1 MSDVRRTLYLASGLE
16 PLELLRKLPMA
27 AFNDAEALRGVLLF
41 EGLPPEQLS
50 QLNAL
55 LHRKTFPARATV
67 MMEEQPGEVAY
78 VILSGSI
85 KVSVAGDEI
94 DTILALLGPGE
105 VVGEMSLV
113 DCLGRSA
120 TAQTQEECKMLWID
134 RQAFSECLLT
144 MPQMAVNLVR
154 VLTRRVR
161 LANAR
166 IQSLATL
173 DVDGRIARQLLAFA
187 QEYGQVD
194 GKKTTIPLRLTQ
206 SDLAGLVG
214 ASRESVN
221 HAISGWKQSKLLSV
235 DTHYHI
241 TLLDQPALARRC
253 R

>member
-1 MSDVRRTLYLASGLE
+1 
-16 PLELLRKLPMA
+16 MA
-27 AFNDAEALRGVLLF
+27 AFNDAEALRGILLF
-41 EGLPPEQLS
+41 EGLPLESLS
-50 QLNAL
+50 DLNAR
-55 LHRKTFPARATV
+55 LHRKVFPPRTTI
-67 MMEEQPGEVAY
+67 MLEEQPGELAY
-78 VILSGSI
+78 VILSGTV

-120 TAQTQEECKMLWID
+120 TAETQEECKLLWIE
-134 RQAFSECLLT
+134 RESFAECLQT
-144 MPQMAVNLVR
+144 MPILALNLVR
-154 VLTRRVR
+154 ILMRRVR
-161 LANAR
+161 LANTR

-194 GKKTTIPLRLTQ
+194 GESTTIPLRLTQ

-221 HAISGWKQSKLLSV
+221 HAISGWKQSKHLSV
-235 DTHYHI
+235 DSRYHI
-241 TLLDQPALARRC
+241 TIHNTPALLRRC

>member
-1 MSDVRRTLYLASGLE
+1 
-16 PLELLRKLPMA
+16 MA
-27 AFNDAEALRGVLLF
+27 AFNDANALRGILLF
-41 EGLPPEQLS
+41 EGLPPDQLS
-50 QLNAL
+50 HLNAL
-55 LHRKTFPARATV
+55 LHRKTYPARATV
-67 MMEEQPGEVAY
+67 MLEEQPGEVAY
-78 VILSGSI
+78 VLLTGSV

-120 TAQTQEECKMLWID
+120 TAETQEECKLLWIE
-134 RQAFSECLLT
+134 REAFAECLRT
-144 MPQMAVNLVR
+144 MPTLAFNLVR
-154 VLTRRVR
+154 ILTRRVR

-173 DVDGRIARQLLAFA
+173 DVDGRVARQLLAFA
-187 QEYGQVD
+187 QEYGQTE
-194 GKKTTIPLRLTQ
+194 GQNTTIPLRLTQ

-221 HAISGWKQSKLLSV
+221 HAMSAWKQSKHISV
-235 DTHYHI
+235 DGRYHI
-241 TLLDQPALARRC
+241 TIHNAPALARRC